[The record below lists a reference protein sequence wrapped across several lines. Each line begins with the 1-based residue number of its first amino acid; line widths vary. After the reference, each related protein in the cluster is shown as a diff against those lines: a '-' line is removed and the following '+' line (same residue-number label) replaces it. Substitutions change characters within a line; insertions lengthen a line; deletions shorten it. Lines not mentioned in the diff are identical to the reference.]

1 MLAAVKERF
10 GVAVLTDVHEA
21 SQADIAAQVA
31 DVLQVPAFLSRQ
43 TDFIRAVGREAG
55 DSRIWAGI
63 HFEMDNQ
70 AGKQLG
76 KSVAGVFISRA
87 QEAGPQ

>member
-1 MLAAVKERF
+1 MRYLKSNIITRLFFALALATF
-10 GVAVLTDVHEA
+10 
-21 SQADIAAQVA
+21 AAQSA
-31 DVLQVPAFLSRQ
+31 RA
-43 TDFIRAVGREAG
+43 DFIRAVGREAG

-87 QEAGPQ
+87 QEDGSQ